1 MTKGKKQIT
10 EKQRYQIEAYKK
22 SGKTVKEIAALT
34 GKCERTIYY
43 ELKRGKTELL
53 NSDLTTRI
61 EYCADVAQKKTEY
74 NATAKGYDLKISNDY
89 DFLYFIQE
97 KIVSEKC
104 SPYAALQLAKKE
116 NFKTDICLTTL
127 YKYINIGLFSN
138 IIQGNMPY
146 RKRKKKYHKVQ
157 KVCARNVQ
165 KPSIEDRDKSIKKRE
180 EFGNWEMDTVYSG
193 KNRSKASLLVLTERK
208 YRQEIVI
215 KMPDRKAVSVVK
227 ALDRLERAY
236 GKRKFK
242 EIFKTI
248 TVDNGVE
255 FADYENLIKYN
266 RTKIYYCHPYC
277 SGERG
282 SNENQNK
289 MIRRWI
295 KKGEDIGKFT
305 KQDIRKINDWINQY
319 PRKMFKGLSSQE
331 MLVQHEQN
339 IAADL
344 IADIGKI

>member
-1 MTKGKKQIT
+1 MIKGKKQIT

-61 EYCADVAQKKTEY
+61 EYCADVAQKKIEY
-74 NATAKGYDLKISNDY
+74 NVTAKGYDLKISNDY
-89 DFLYFIQE
+89 DFLYFIQD
-97 KIVSEKC
+97 KIVKEKC

-138 IIQGNMPY
+138 ITQNNMPY
-146 RKRKKKYHKVQ
+146 RRRKKMYHKVK
-157 KVCARNVQ
+157 KVCARNAQ

-180 EFGNWEMDTVYSG
+180 DFGNWEMDTVYSG

-227 ALDRLERAY
+227 ALDRLERVY
-236 GKRKFK
+236 SKRKFK

-255 FADYENLIKYN
+255 FSDYENLIRYD
-266 RTKIYYCHPYC
+266 RTKIYYCHPYS

-295 KKGEDIGKFT
+295 KKGEDIGKYT
-305 KQDIRKINDWINQY
+305 RQDIRKINDWINQY
-319 PRKMFKGLSSQE
+319 PRKMFNGLSSQE

-344 IADIGKI
+344 IAGIGKI